1 MKMLSSLYST
11 RSFELVHDMF
21 TVDRR
26 RVAAF
31 CEAMISSGEG
41 FTWSCSARTDCV
53 DEHLLE
59 LMARSGCEGIFYG
72 VEVGSK
78 KMQKAIDKHLDLE
91 RAEEII
97 YATERL
103 GIRSTVSLITGF
115 PEESWDDFKGT
126 ISMYMNAVRCAKSK
140 PQLNLLAPL
149 AETPLH
155 SKYRDQLILEDLCS
169 EMSHQA
175 RSQAD
180 ADIQLIKCY
189 PEIFP
194 NFYIIPTADLDWSQ
208 LLEFREF
215 VLTGTARFRWLLLAI
230 HSTAD
235 HLAEFF
241 LDWRARR
248 LEVRPQLRGP
258 SLRHYY
264 RTIEFRAEFLGFVGS
279 HEKCGNEVIQA
290 LLDYEDVLRQCVADC
305 GMLRPAGLAVPIG
318 HPLSWDDI
326 PLRTEGT
333 LIIELP
339 YNIQNIIDALK
350 TRAVPSWERGSFV
363 YLSRETSSAR
373 AQVLQISNW
382 MACILLDCN
391 GKMTIEDIVSH
402 STIEMSGVDDSERTY
417 ILLRLLQK
425 AHAERY
431 IEIYRMTSDAELS
444 QSGGGTECEYD
455 AISDVA
461 SEQNHF
467 LTQSQ

>member
-1 MKMLSSLYST
+1 M
-11 RSFELVHDMF
+11 
-21 TVDRR
+21 
-26 RVAAF
+26 
-31 CEAMISSGEG
+31 
-41 FTWSCSARTDCV
+41 
-53 DEHLLE
+53 
-59 LMARSGCEGIFYG
+59 
-72 VEVGSK
+72 
-78 KMQKAIDKHLDLE
+78 
-91 RAEEII
+91 
-97 YATERL
+97 
-103 GIRSTVSLITGF
+103 
-115 PEESWDDFKGT
+115 
-126 ISMYMNAVRCAKSK
+126 
-140 PQLNLLAPL
+140 
-149 AETPLH
+149 
-155 SKYRDQLILEDLCS
+155 
-169 EMSHQA
+169 
-175 RSQAD
+175 
-180 ADIQLIKCY
+180 
-189 PEIFP
+189 
-194 NFYIIPTADLDWSQ
+194 
-208 LLEFREF
+208 
-215 VLTGTARFRWLLLAI
+215 
-230 HSTAD
+230 
-235 HLAEFF
+235 
-241 LDWRARR
+241 
-248 LEVRPQLRGP
+248 
-258 SLRHYY
+258 
-264 RTIEFRAEFLGFVGS
+264 
-279 HEKCGNEVIQA
+279 
-290 LLDYEDVLRQCVADC
+290 
-305 GMLRPAGLAVPIG
+305 PIG